1 MYSSM
6 DNPTYEEWLIEYDR
20 LMRNLRNNTY
30 IYSQKLMECMKAE
43 DTFMMEYYCLKLLK
57 ANKELEFGKVELG
70 GME

>member
-6 DNPTYEEWLIEYDR
+6 DNPTYNDWLQEYDKLLR
-20 LMRNLRNNTY
+20 LLQYNQETYVKKLFDCMRT
-30 IYSQKLMECMKAE
+30 E
-43 DTFMMEYYCLKLLK
+43 DTFMMKYYCLKLLK